1 MADAYLAQADSA
13 RVRSPGVLRRLRALR
28 RLDRTAMA
36 LMLGLT
42 FLAVLAPLAAPH
54 DPTVVVGPPLTPPG
68 EGFLFGTDQIGF
80 DILSRIIF
88 GLRLSLLGAIVV
100 ITSGVVIGGLIGLA
114 AGASGGWIDAFL
126 MRLTDV
132 FLALPAPLLAIAV
145 VASIGP
151 GFRNTL
157 IAVSV
162 VWWPWYARIVRGQ
175 ITALRNRPHYEAA
188 VMSGVSKPRLWFRHL
203 LPGALPEVL
212 VVASLDVGILIL
224 ILAGLSFLG
233 LGAPAPTPELG
244 AMSAQGLRFL
254 LSSWW
259 VPIVPGIAIAFVTA
273 VANLAGDGLRDL
285 LGERE

>member
-175 ITALRNRPHYEAA
+175 ITALRSRPHYEAA